1 MTQKNVVFLV
11 LDSLRKDRTSIYND
25 EIDFTPTLQSIAD
38 SGKVYQDAVAQ
49 APWTLP
55 SHVSMF
61 TGQYPW
67 EHGVTQ
73 SKTVMDKNQETFIQ
87 EFNDLGYQT
96 AAITPN
102 VWITPHKGTTKD
114 FDKVENF
121 LGKKDNK
128 VTAKI
133 SRRITKIFDNLSQ
146 KRKKKAE
153 KYIDR
158 LFKYFSVD
166 DSCKSEETV
175 QEAEKYLKE
184 VGDEDFFLYINLME
198 PHEPYNPPKKYM
210 EKHGVEDKEG
220 IPDRQK
226 GLFTQEIDYE
236 KLKKIYDASTDYTDD
251 LVARIKDSLTENNLD
266 NDTVLIVISDHGQA
280 LGEDDIFGHQF
291 TVDPS
296 TTDTLMMIDDPEE
309 EPGEVKKPT
318 ELRKLYDLTPQHAGI
333 RQKDKLEDTE
343 MVKGGYDYPSI
354 FIGYVPEEKWDK
366 YYNKY
371 HYIQTDK
378 QRTVQKINQ
387 DGEAKTTTV
396 KLETGGETETPE
408 KIMQNLDEIADQDSE
423 EDIEAEKDEDEDI
436 DDEEIKER
444 LEALGYK

>member
-11 LDSLRKDRTSIYND
+11 LDSLRKDRTSIHNGK
-25 EIDFTPTLQSIAD
+25 IDFTPTLQSIAD
-38 SGKVYQDAVAQ
+38 SGKAYQDAVAQ

-55 SHVSMF
+55 SHASMF

-67 EHGVTQ
+67 EHGITQ
-73 SKTVMDKNQETFIQ
+73 SKTVMDKNQKTFIQ
-87 EFNDLGYQT
+87 EFSEAGYET

-133 SRRITKIFDNLSQ
+133 SRQITKVFDGLSQ
-146 KRKKKAE
+146 DRKKKAE

-251 LVARIKDSLTENNLD
+251 LVARIKDSLAENNLD
-266 NDTVLIVISDHGQA
+266 DDTVLIVISDHGQA

-291 TVDPS
+291 TVDSS

-387 DGEAKTTTV
+387 DGETETKTV
-396 KLETGGETETPE
+396 KLETGEETETPE
-408 KIMQNLDEIADQDSE
+408 KISRELDEITDQNSEEGESESGDSE
-423 EDIEAEKDEDEDI
+423 EV